1 MRQLHSTS
9 IGYSL
14 VAVLTAGLIAL
25 GGCADSVTGPTAP
38 GGNNADKVEKAE
50 EPIGDYRPSDNDDG
64 STDDPDGGHNTP

>member
-1 MRQLHSTS
+1 MRQFHSTS

-14 VAVLTAGLIAL
+14 VAALIAGLIVL

-38 GGNNADKVEKAE
+38 GNNADKVEKAE
-50 EPIGDYRPSDNDDG
+50 GPIGDHQTNDNDDG